1 MERHNREFFFL
12 APSALGTTPEVRGP
26 IAAATA
32 ATGEAT
38 TRRAATASE
47 MERMFRF
54 SEIVNTTSPLPD
66 EELLEAVA
74 EVMTAQAPDGDSHI
88 PAGYT

>member
-12 APSALGTTPEVRGP
+12 APSALGTAPEVRGP

-38 TRRAATASE
+38 TRRAATAAE

-54 SEIVNTTSPLPD
+54 S
-66 EELLEAVA
+66 
-74 EVMTAQAPDGDSHI
+74 
-88 PAGYT
+88 